1 MTSASAGE
9 DGEVALPIDA
19 SALNELAGRAS
30 VIALTVRAAGDQ
42 PTAFYVKC
50 DFGGMGDCGRR
61 RFNAESQA
69 TDALIE
75 VDFTRAMAP
84 SSGGTISINSDVEG
98 NGRAVELFGIRIRPA
113 N

>member
-1 MTSASAGE
+1 M
-9 DGEVALPIDA
+9 
-19 SALNELAGRAS
+19 
-30 VIALTVRAAGDQ
+30 
-42 PTAFYVKC
+42 KC